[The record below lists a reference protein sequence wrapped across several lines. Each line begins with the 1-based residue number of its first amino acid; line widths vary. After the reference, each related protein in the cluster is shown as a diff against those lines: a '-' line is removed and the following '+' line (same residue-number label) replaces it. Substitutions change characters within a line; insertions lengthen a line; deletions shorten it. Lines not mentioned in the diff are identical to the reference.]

1 LSDLSGTRKEEVMT
15 RVLLETA
22 ELNRIEELVREFDPA
37 RHPSCAPML
46 DNASGEDLNAFRAYV
61 AHSIRARLGLE
72 LLARA
77 ASETAAAEGWA
88 DAVDTRSFVDGALGS
103 QAHGSAYSAMVLR
116 RRFGANDI
124 SVGAYE
130 LVLAARNA
138 MFATPDVEVTAG
150 SEYPVAADVV
160 IARQALSEVTTSPP

>member
-15 RVLLETA
+15 RVLLEKA

-46 DNASGEDLNAFRAYV
+46 DNASSEDLSAFRTYV
-61 AHSIRARLGLE
+61 ADSIRARLGLE

-88 DAVDTRSFVDGALGS
+88 EAVDTRSFVDAALGP
-103 QAHGSAYSAMVLR
+103 QAHSLAYSAMVLR
-116 RRFGANDI
+116 RRFHTDEI
-124 SVGAYE
+124 SVGARD

-150 SEYPVAADVV
+150 PEYPVAADVV
-160 IARQALSEVTTSPP
+160 IARRVLSGATTSL